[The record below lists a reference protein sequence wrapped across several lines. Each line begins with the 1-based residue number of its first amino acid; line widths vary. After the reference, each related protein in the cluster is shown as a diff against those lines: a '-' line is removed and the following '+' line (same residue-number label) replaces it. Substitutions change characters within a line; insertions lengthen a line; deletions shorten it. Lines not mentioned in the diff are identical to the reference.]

1 MASTFPNSI
10 DSFINPVYTKVNGVD
25 YVKAEHVNDLQ
36 DAVRN
41 IQIVVAGSGV
51 GLGSSSNNYV
61 PSAASVKSAVEI
73 IDAALKVRQ
82 NLFETHLSSVMPT
95 DPFQH
100 HSNVI
105 QVTAI
110 GNLNSTRVQ
119 QALEEHQADIDS
131 IMSGG
136 YVEGA
141 TLDDRYI
148 TKSESAFVDGTLT
161 INQDLTALQNVFLGT
176 SLSHEITAS
185 GSLNVGKNLLVS
197 GTSELL
203 GDVTLSNSSKIGAK
217 DYFIYTN
224 LAFSNSGIQ
233 LNSFKDI
240 VMNLN
245 SDDATD
251 GQPSGSSF
259 VINNGSGSSILSIS
273 ESGILVV
280 PSKIITNSI
289 EADSN
294 ILIGSTD
301 STRLFKDNLE
311 VKANSFLIK
320 LDSENNSASSS
331 ELIVTKDGDI
341 GSNNSSTNLI
351 LKATESELIA
361 GTKVQKRSVPE
372 KGYFGIK
379 FYSDN
384 AGGRF
389 QGYGVN
395 FKSKMLTIPSSVT
408 LLIDPTKSSNYNNV
422 TITDINEYGFFVECD
437 SLTVG
442 QVVLKGTYETVGN

>member
-41 IQIVVAGSGV
+41 VQIVIAGSGV
-51 GLGSSSNNYV
+51 GLGSASNNYV
-61 PSAASVKSAVEI
+61 PSSASVKSAVEVL
-73 IDAALKVRQ
+73 DAALKVRQ
-82 NLFETHLSSVMPT
+82 NFFESHLSSVMPT

-119 QALEEHQADIDS
+119 QALEEHQADIDA

-136 YVEGA
+136 YVEGK

-148 TKSESAFVDGTLT
+148 TKSESATVTGTLT
-161 INQDLTALQNVFLGT
+161 VQQNLTALQNVFLGT

-185 GSLNVGKNLLVS
+185 GSISVGKNLFVN
-197 GTSELL
+197 GTSELT
-203 GDVTLSNSSKIGAK
+203 GNITVSNSSKIGAK
-217 DYFIYTN
+217 DYFAYTN
-224 LAFSNSGIQ
+224 LTFDNAGIQ

-240 VMNLN
+240 VLNLN
-245 SDDATD
+245 SDDAID
-251 GQPSGSSF
+251 GQAASSSFFIKNGIGSSLLSLTEAGVLSVPGS
-259 VINNGSGSSILSIS
+259 VISNSLNLQT
-273 ESGILVV
+273 ELLVGTSQQLKLTLAGAEV
-280 PSKIITNSI
+280 PS
-289 EADSN
+289 
-294 ILIGSTD
+294 
-301 STRLFKDNLE
+301 E
-311 VKANSFLIK
+311 VFTIK
-320 LDSENNSASSS
+320 LDS
-331 ELIVTKDGDI
+331 D
-341 GSNNSSTNLI
+341 NNSSQSEFVVTRDGDLGTNNSSINLI
-351 LKATESELIA
+351 LKATASELIA
-361 GTKVQKRSVPE
+361 GTLVQKRSIPE

-395 FKSKMLTIPSSVT
+395 FKSKMLNVPSSIT
-408 LLIDPTKSSNYNNV
+408 LSIDPAKSSNYNNV
-422 TITDINEYGFFVECD
+422 TITDINEYGFFIECD

-442 QVVLKGTYETVGN
+442 HVVLKGTYETVGN